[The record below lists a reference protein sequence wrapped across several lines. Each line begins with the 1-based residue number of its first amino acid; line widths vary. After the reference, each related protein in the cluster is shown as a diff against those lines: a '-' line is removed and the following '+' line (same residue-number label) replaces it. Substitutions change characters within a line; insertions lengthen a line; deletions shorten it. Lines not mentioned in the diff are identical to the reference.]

1 MLSCSGRRSLP
12 PPVAADTAHDAASAP
27 PLPLE
32 RPEPAEKCEI
42 IYCKSL
48 CISACRRACHFSLH
62 SAYRGRIKCG
72 SRLIRAS
79 RGAGR
84 SGWDLRRV
92 YAAVDNKGQ
101 MRPFD
106 KDDVLFVGEKA
117 VDQGRASADPCAIKN
132 IAAKP
137 GPAAVPV
144 VAAVDRLSRADAGGR
159 PRADGAGDRRALGGV
174 LLAFGTTLDCAL
186 VIASGHGARASLRV
200 LERAGE

>member
-1 MLSCSGRRSLP
+1 M
-12 PPVAADTAHDAASAP
+12 
-27 PLPLE
+27 E

-42 IYCKSL
+42 ILLLVALYIRPQEGLPLLAALGIPRENES
-48 CISACRRACHFSLH
+48 
-62 SAYRGRIKCG
+62 G
-72 SRLIRAS
+72 SRLIRAGQ
-79 RGAGR
+79 GAGR

-144 VAAVDRLSRADAGGR
+144 VAAVSGLSR
-159 PRADGAGDRRALGGV
+159 PRNAKS
-174 LLAFGTTLDCAL
+174 FYY
-186 VIASGHGARASLRV
+186 
-200 LERAGE
+200 